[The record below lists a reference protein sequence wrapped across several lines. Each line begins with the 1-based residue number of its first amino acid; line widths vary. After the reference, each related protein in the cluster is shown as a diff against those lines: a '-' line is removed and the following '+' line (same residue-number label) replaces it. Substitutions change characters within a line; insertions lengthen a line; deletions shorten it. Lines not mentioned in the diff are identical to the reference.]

1 MEGAHPIP
9 PSAPFPLHRLLAYY
23 LDKSAYR
30 DSCTRLGCR
39 CILHPRAGAQE
50 TRTSLER
57 GCGVTWEILG
67 RRSPPAVY
75 HRFVAIGS
83 FYAYSATR
91 RPNNRKDFAPLGRV
105 IGQPLLSPSLS
116 LLPLSLYFI
125 LSRYCVHV
133 LCDAGRDRNF
143 HRSKRFNAAR
153 CRFPIRSPIVP
164 SLISSFLFLR
174 SCYVDTWQ
182 QAAEGTDFRGSYLLL
197 SPRTEITNR

>member
-57 GCGVTWEILG
+57 GCGVTWEILSQ
-67 RRSPPAVY
+67 RSPPAVY

-116 LLPLSLYFI
+116 LFYFI
-125 LSRYCVHV
+125 ALLRPRSAR
-133 LCDAGRDRNF
+133 RRERQKF
-143 HRSKRFNAAR
+143 SRSKRFNAAR

-164 SLISSFLFLR
+164 SLISFFLFLR